1 MLSPLPVPC
10 NRDPA
15 LGTPQAARKQLQASA
30 VIYFHELMAIKGPNG
45 GAEPECLMR
54 LGCCSQASPVK
65 GTGLFCQEQLG
76 AALCVCVCV
85 GGKSWTLGQENPCQA
100 PPSWGPE
107 QEASS
112 SWVLNLPGCG
122 AP

>member
-76 AALCVCVCV
+76 AALNVCGE
-85 GGKSWTLGQENPCQA
+85 GGNPCQA
-100 PPSWGPE
+100 P
-107 QEASS
+107 SS
-112 SWVLNLPGCG
+112 PTLMGTRAGWPRPAGF
-122 AP
+122 